1 MKLIMEL
8 EYDQP
13 DDPYW
18 MNPDNL
24 AWLLGKYTAMKN
36 IRVNWA
42 ENGDPWRRPESKIF
56 LRPRPRLEPKRRIE
70 IDGD

>member
-1 MKLIMEL
+1 MPKLVMVI

-24 AWLLGKYTAMKN
+24 ALVLNANTGITGLK
-36 IRVNWA
+36 VSWA
-42 ENGDPWRRPESKIF
+42 QNGDPWK
-56 LRPRPRLEPKRRIE
+56 K
-70 IDGD
+70 